1 MRTPKSTADLVLH
14 PVRLRII
21 QALLGDRRL
30 TTAQIAEE
38 LRDVSTATLYRQVA
52 ALVEGGV
59 LEVAEERRVRGAVER
74 TYRLH
79 VEAAQVTLE
88 DLARMTPEEHKQAFA
103 SFVAGLLA
111 DFDAYAD
118 RGDIDF
124 VRDRVGYRQT
134 ALWLTDDELDN
145 VLAQTRA
152 LHEPYLS
159 RGPGDGRVRR
169 VIASFVLPTF
179 DEDNSHA

>member
-1 MRTPKSTADLVLH
+1 MPKPKSTADLVLH

-30 TTAQIAEE
+30 TTAQIAEV

-59 LEVAEERRVRGAVER
+59 LEVVEERRVRGAVER

-79 VEAAQVTLE
+79 VEAAQVTLA
-88 DLARMTPEEHKQAFA
+88 DLERMTPDEHKQAFA

-124 VRDRVGYRQT
+124 IRDRVGYRQT
-134 ALWLTDDELDN
+134 ALWLTNEELDD
-145 VLAQTRA
+145 VLAKTRE
-152 LHEPYLS
+152 LHAPYAS
-159 RGPGDGRVRR
+159 QGPGGGRARR
-169 VIASFVLPTF
+169 VVASVVLPTL
-179 DEDNSHA
+179 DGNNSQY